1 MQEVIIHSFEQ
12 LQQEVFQGV
21 WDGKVRRY
29 RANRVYRGVAD
40 KEWGFLPSLNRVCK
54 HDISLEKHILR
65 SFKKYGFTDLQ
76 QIPSFWQMLAMAQQ
90 HGLPTR
96 LLDWTYSPYVAA
108 HFVTE
113 DIEKYDKDGAL
124 WCASI
129 EEINQNLPCP
139 LRKMLED
146 EGGSI
151 FSVDMLDSVGNGF
164 ESLADLCAAPFSL
177 FFEPASTVDRIANQ
191 YALFSLTSDPNILI
205 NEMPSVEDSLKK
217 IIIPHEVKLEIRDK
231 LDYINISE
239 RMIFPGL
246 DGICKWITRRYA
258 DLGKYNPEKR

>member
-21 WDGKVRRY
+21 WDSHVRRY

-40 KEWGFLPSLNRVCK
+40 KQWGFLPSLNRICS
-54 HDISLEKHILR
+54 HDLSLEKHILR
-65 SFKKYGFTDLQ
+65 SFKKYGFADLQ
-76 QIPSFWQMLAMAQQ
+76 QIPSFWQILAMAQQ

-96 LLDWTYSPYVAA
+96 LLDWTYSPFVAA

-113 DIEKYDKDGAL
+113 DISMYDKDGAI

-129 EEINQNLPCP
+129 KKINDHLP
-139 LRKMLED
+139 LSLQEMLTH

-151 FSVDMLDSVGNGF
+151 FSMEMMDNIGSDLGD
-164 ESLADLCAAPFSL
+164 LANFCEEPFAL

-191 YALFSLTSDPNILI
+191 YALFSLTSDPYVLL
-205 NEMPSVEDSLKK
+205 NELPAVQNAFKK
-217 IIIPHEVKLEIRDK
+217 IIIPREVKLEIRDK

-246 DGICKWITRRYA
+246 DGICKWITRRYT
-258 DLGKYNPEKR
+258 DLSRYNPEK